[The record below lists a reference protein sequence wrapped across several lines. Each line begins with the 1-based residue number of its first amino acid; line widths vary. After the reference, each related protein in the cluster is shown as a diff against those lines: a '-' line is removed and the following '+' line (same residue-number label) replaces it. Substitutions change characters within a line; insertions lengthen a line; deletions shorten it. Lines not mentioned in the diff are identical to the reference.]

1 MRLVLPSTT
10 LSAHALQANPLS
22 HMPLGFV
29 MAVIAAAAFPLE
41 AWFDDESKETWLASE
56 FWRQINW
63 GF

>member
-1 MRLVLPSTT
+1 
-10 LSAHALQANPLS
+10 
-22 HMPLGFV
+22 MPLGFI

-41 AWFDDESKETWLASE
+41 AWFDDDSKQNWLASE